1 MTGKRVKNSK
11 KRGVLLKSGF
21 FVYLGFCLFATV
33 WLKAAVVN
41 LEYEIGKLDGMRA
54 DLIRER
60 KTELAHRA
68 SFYSHE
74 KIEKVA
80 IRRLGMSMPE
90 RENVFFVKRTP
101 AAAPFRAS
109 IK

>member
-11 KRGVLLKSGF
+11 KRGGLLKCGF
-21 FVYLGFCLFATV
+21 ILYFGFCLFATV
-33 WLKAAVVN
+33 WLRAAVVN
-41 LEYEIGKLDGMRA
+41 LEYELGKIDDVRA
-54 DLIRER
+54 GLLSTR
-60 KTELAHRA
+60 KTELAQRA
-68 SFYSHE
+68 SYYSHE

-80 IRRLGMSMPE
+80 FDRLGMSLPE
-90 RENVFFVKRTP
+90 REKVFFVKRTQ

>member
-1 MTGKRVKNSK
+1 MTGKRVKSSK
-11 KRGVLLKSGF
+11 KRGAILKFAF
-21 FVYLGFCLFATV
+21 FMYLGFCLFTTV

-41 LEYEIGKLDGMRA
+41 MEYEIGSLGDLRT

-60 KTELAHRA
+60 KTELAQRA

-74 KIEKVA
+74 KIEKAA
-80 IRRLGMSMPE
+80 IKRLGMSLPE

-101 AAAPFRAS
+101 AAASFRAS

>member
-21 FVYLGFCLFATV
+21 FLYFGFCLFATV

-41 LEYEIGKLDGMRA
+41 MEYEIGKLGDLHTG
-54 DLIRER
+54 LIRER
-60 KTELAHRA
+60 EMGSAQRA

-74 KIEKVA
+74 KIEKAA
-80 IRRLGMSMPE
+80 IKRLGMSLPE